1 MPAGLQL
8 VCAYGLC
15 DLLPH
20 PRFDRQGD
28 DLVSTV
34 RVPVTQAVLGA
45 RLEVETLEDPEEL
58 VVPPGTQPGRVFTLK
73 GRGVPSL
80 HGRGRGDLLVRLDVE
95 VPEKLRPEEE
105 ELLRQWAELRG
116 DEVAP
121 ADRGFFRRVK
131 SAFQ

>member
-1 MPAGLQL
+1 M
-8 VCAYGLC
+8 
-15 DLLPH
+15 
-20 PRFDRQGD
+20 
-28 DLVSTV
+28 
-34 RVPVTQAVLGA
+34 
-45 RLEVETLEDPEEL
+45 
-58 VVPPGTQPGRVFTLK
+58 PPGTQPGREFKLK

-80 HGRGRGDLLVRLDVE
+80 HGRGRGDLLVRIDVE